1 MDTQFIF
8 WRLLPMPWWLVILTT
23 ISTYLLLSAV
33 MRTVSSISTYILYL
47 YSILSTTIQSLCH
60 YKSPDSILLH
70 LYPTTKG
77 LRFIDPEKPL
87 PPAHCRAQAAL
98 SSSTIQA
105 LINFLHKRIGQ
116 INIYNKLYHS
126 FHCQANSNHRPKVNH
141 NCTDSICA
149 QLLFQFRIL
158 YLDHI

>member
-8 WRLLPMPWWLVILTT
+8 WRLLPMPWWLVTLTT
-23 ISTYLLLSAV
+23 ISTYLLSSAV
-33 MRTVSSISTYILYL
+33 MRSVSTISTYILYL

-60 YKSPDSILLH
+60 YKSPDSILFH
-70 LYPTTKG
+70 LSPTTKG

-116 INIYNKLYHS
+116 INTINYIIRFIVKPTQIIGQKSTITVLIQSVLSSCSS
-126 FHCQANSNHRPKVNH
+126 FEFC
-141 NCTDSICA
+141 I
-149 QLLFQFRIL
+149 
-158 YLDHI
+158 

>member
-8 WRLLPMPWWLVILTT
+8 WRLLPMPWWLMTLT

-33 MRTVSSISTYILYL
+33 TRTVSTISTYILYL

-60 YKSPDSILLH
+60 YKSPDSILFH
-70 LYPTTKG
+70 LSLTTKG

-116 INIYNKLYHS
+116 INTINYIIRFIVKPTQIIGQKSTITVLIQSVLSSCSS
-126 FHCQANSNHRPKVNH
+126 FELCM
-141 NCTDSICA
+141 
-149 QLLFQFRIL
+149 
-158 YLDHI
+158 

>member
-8 WRLLPMPWWLVILTT
+8 WRLLPMPWWLVTLTT

-33 MRTVSSISTYILYL
+33 MRTVSTISNL

-70 LYPTTKG
+70 LSPTTKG

-116 INIYNKLYHS
+116 INTINYIIRFIVKPTQIIGQKSTITVLIQSVLSSCSS
-126 FHCQANSNHRPKVNH
+126 FEFC
-141 NCTDSICA
+141 I
-149 QLLFQFRIL
+149 
-158 YLDHI
+158 

>member
-8 WRLLPMPWWLVILTT
+8 WRLLPMPWWLGELVTLTT

-33 MRTVSSISTYILYL
+33 MWVYL
-47 YSILSTTIQSLCH
+47 PYLHIFIYSILNTTIQSLCH

-70 LYPTTKG
+70 LSPTTKG

-116 INIYNKLYHS
+116 INTMNYIIRFIVKPTQIIGQKSTITVLIQSALSSCSS
-126 FHCQANSNHRPKVNH
+126 FEFC
-141 NCTDSICA
+141 I
-149 QLLFQFRIL
+149 
-158 YLDHI
+158 